1 MGAARLI
8 AWKDG
13 VGSSLLVDP
22 REFDCL
28 DKVSRLNENATSVH
42 DLYPDGTT
50 TCGERSIWD
59 DMIAAPAR
67 ADTQRELKEAIRSV
81 EAGGGEPDTPPT
93 TPQLELHLQQRH
105 RQLPR
110 STQQA
115 TSSHQRRSISILII
129 VKCLGLQ
136 RIII

>member
-1 MGAARLI
+1 
-8 AWKDG
+8 
-13 VGSSLLVDP
+13 
-22 REFDCL
+22 
-28 DKVSRLNENATSVH
+28 VSRLNENATSVH

-93 TPQLELHLQQRH
+93 TPQRELLGVI
-105 RQLPR
+105 R
-110 STQQA
+110 SAEEAANGEPAAPAAETPTA
-115 TSSHQRRSISILII
+115 TS
-129 VKCLGLQ
+129 
-136 RIII
+136 